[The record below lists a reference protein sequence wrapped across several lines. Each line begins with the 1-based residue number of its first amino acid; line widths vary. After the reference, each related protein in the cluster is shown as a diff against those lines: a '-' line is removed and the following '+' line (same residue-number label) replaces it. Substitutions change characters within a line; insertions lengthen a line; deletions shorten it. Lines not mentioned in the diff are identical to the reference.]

1 MPGTRYEMTND
12 DGAAAALLWACRE
25 GHAGV
30 VAAILPVVGD
40 VAHTLA
46 CVDDAGST
54 PLLLAAWMGHAATVA
69 QLVVAMADLN
79 TADDDGATPLLI
91 ACAEGHLGKWI
102 VHARPRQHSTA
113 WAGHAPR
120 FMFEVARGHDCA
132 RFGANQTSQPG
143 LACCCGTA
151 S

>member
-1 MPGTRYEMTND
+1 MTND

-120 FMFEVARGHDCA
+120 FMLRWLVGMIV
-132 RFGANQTSQPG
+132 RFGANQTLQPV